1 MDYTI
6 LFGSIATTFN
16 IIIIYYKFTHQK
28 IMSAVIDI
36 GVLTAL
42 SWLFIG
48 TVSGLSIGMI
58 ASFFF
63 SVYLLIQP
71 PKEQSKTPE
80 FDEMFRSI

>member
-16 IIIIYYKFTHQK
+16 IIIIYYKFTHEK

-36 GVLTAL
+36 AVLVIL
-42 SWLFIG
+42 SWLFMG

-80 FDEMFRSI
+80 FDEIFKSM